1 VPLFQVPS
9 LLGFTQGLVL
19 LPFFVSLVPFLRASL
34 DVSAQKKIKMVY
46 FRFAFAVTVA
56 ALLKAA
62 TADSSGLSI
71 VVPGGSELWW
81 GELYVYQR
89 LNFKD

>member
-1 VPLFQVPS
+1 
-9 LLGFTQGLVL
+9 
-19 LPFFVSLVPFLRASL
+19 
-34 DVSAQKKIKMVY
+34 MVY

>member
-1 VPLFQVPS
+1 
-9 LLGFTQGLVL
+9 
-19 LPFFVSLVPFLRASL
+19 
-34 DVSAQKKIKMVY
+34 MVH

-62 TADSSGLSI
+62 TADSGLSI